1 MLPGFYE
8 QTRARIWL
16 RYLIKAW
23 CNVFSFLLGL
33 KSYLL
38 GDENPEGEE
47 ADPLNGDNLGV
58 GGGGGEGGGRMGA
71 DDPVGGIRAHHAFA
85 RDTPMG
91 YQPYTRPR
99 MFVVRLVGLL
109 LCIGLTLIVC
119 SFINLTVPVALGRK
133 GLQLIGRATDNGK
146 TGGAVYIK
154 EIVSGIVPPL
164 AEVPIG
170 PLNEAATA
178 EDTTFYELI
187 ADFMWKLLS
196 INLEKPH
203 ELYTAIVGACTCWEL
218 ARLVAA
224 GMNLFPQGRRVIV
237 QRVRNMMAATVNYAM
252 AAVMF
257 LLMFGVVPL
266 LFGLLLELVVVVPLR
281 VPFNQ
286 TPVLFLIQDW
296 TLGVLY
302 TKITCAVLMMGP
314 DTRLKLAIERAYQDG
329 VRNINLRFIVTEL
342 AIPVIGFFGIMLSV
356 PYVLA
361 YSIAPLVVSDELT
374 LRKIARRIYPA
385 MFGEFEL
392 TAAESG
398 VNGKSG
404 F

>member
-1 MLPGFYE
+1 MGGDDML
-8 QTRARIWL
+8 
-16 RYLIKAW
+16 
-23 CNVFSFLLGL
+23 
-33 KSYLL
+33 
-38 GDENPEGEE
+38 
-47 ADPLNGDNLGV
+47 
-58 GGGGGEGGGRMGA
+58 
-71 DDPVGGIRAHHAFA
+71 GGIRAHHAFP
-85 RDTPMG
+85 RDPPMH
-91 YQPYTRPR
+91 QPYTRPR
-99 MFVVRLVGLL
+99 FFVVRLIGLMVA
-109 LCIGLTLIVC
+109 IVLTLIVA

-133 GLQLIGRATDNGK
+133 CLQLIGYATDNGR

-170 PLNEAATA
+170 PINEAVAA
-178 EDTTFYELI
+178 EDATFYEQI

-203 ELYTAIVGACTCWEL
+203 ELYTAVVGAFTCWEI

-224 GMNLFPQGRRVIV
+224 GMNLFPQGRWVIV
-237 QRVRNMMAATVNYAM
+237 QKVKNMFSATVNYAL

-281 VPFNQ
+281 VPINQ

-302 TKITCAVLMMGP
+302 TKITCGVLMMGP
-314 DTRLKLAIERAYQDG
+314 DTALKLAIERAYQNG
-329 VRNINLRFIVTEL
+329 VRNINLKFIVTEL
-342 AIPVIGFFGIMLSV
+342 AIPVIGFFGLMLSV

-361 YSIAPLVVSDELT
+361 YSIAPKLVSNEVT
-374 LRKIARRIYPA
+374 LRLIARRIYPA
-385 MFGEFEL
+385 MFGE
-392 TAAESG
+392 
-398 VNGKSG
+398 
-404 F
+404 

>member
-1 MLPGFYE
+1 
-8 QTRARIWL
+8 
-16 RYLIKAW
+16 
-23 CNVFSFLLGL
+23 
-33 KSYLL
+33 
-38 GDENPEGEE
+38 
-47 ADPLNGDNLGV
+47 
-58 GGGGGEGGGRMGA
+58 MGA

-85 RDTPMG
+85 RDAPMG
-91 YQPYTRPR
+91 YQPYTKPR
-99 MFVVRLVGLL
+99 LFAFRLIGLL
-109 LCIGLTLIVC
+109 ICIGLTLIAA

-133 GLQLIGRATDNGK
+133 CLQLVGRATDNGK

-170 PLNEAATA
+170 PLNEAATP

-196 INLEKPH
+196 INLEQPH
-203 ELYTAIVGACTCWEL
+203 ELYTAIVGAGTCWEL

-224 GMNLFPQGRRVIV
+224 AMNLFPQGRRAIA
-237 QRVRNMMAATVNYAM
+237 QKIRNMLAATVNYGM

-286 TPVLFLIQDW
+286 SPVLFLIQDW

-302 TKITCAVLMMGP
+302 TKITCGVLMMGP
-314 DTRLKLAIERAYQDG
+314 ETKLKLAIERAYQDG
-329 VRNINLRFIVTEL
+329 VRNINLKFIVTEL
-342 AIPVIGFFGIMLSV
+342 AIPVIGFFGLMLSV

-361 YSIAPLVVSDELT
+361 YSIAPIIFSDEMT
-374 LRKIARRIYPA
+374 QRVIARRIYPA
-385 MFGEFEL
+385 MFGE
-392 TAAESG
+392 
-398 VNGKSG
+398 
-404 F
+404 